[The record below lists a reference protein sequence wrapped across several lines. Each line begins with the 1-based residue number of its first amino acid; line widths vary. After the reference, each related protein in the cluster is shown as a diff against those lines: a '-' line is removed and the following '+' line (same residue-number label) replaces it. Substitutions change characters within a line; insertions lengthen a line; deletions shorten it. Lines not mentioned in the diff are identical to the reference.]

1 MDLWW
6 EEDRFENV
14 LKALGVVDVHASLD
28 MWEYLNAHAKV
39 DDGKW
44 GREALDTRVPVRA
57 LFTDVI
63 ERLWELLGTLERA
76 RTVAP
81 ILAPHIRLQMLL
93 DGENLEWFTTSLHTF
108 ADVVKVATLDAYT
121 KGYAGLEFWDDL
133 GLVCSVL
140 CSN

>member
-6 EEDRFENV
+6 EQERFEDV
-14 LKALGVVDVHASLD
+14 LKALGVVDAHASLG
-28 MWEYLNAHAKV
+28 MWEYLKAHDKV

-44 GREALDTRVPVRA
+44 GRESLDTCVPDRA

-63 ERLWELLGTLERA
+63 ERLWALLGTLERA
-76 RTVAP
+76 RITSPV
-81 ILAPHIRLQMLL
+81 LAPYIRLQMLL
-93 DGENLEWFTTSLHTF
+93 DAHVLEWFTTSMHTF
-108 ADVVKVATLDAYT
+108 ADTVKAATLDAYT